1 MGFRTGAFCKV
12 WDVEP
17 ISDRKVKLR
26 VSISQK
32 SKDREGEYIQE
43 FSDFPVC
50 LGTACAN
57 QASRLKR
64 GDTIRL
70 GDVDVSN
77 RFDKERRVTYYD
89 FKIFS
94 FEKVDGRA
102 PSGSDNRAAS
112 RQPSRPPADEV
123 DPDAPDLPF

>member
-12 WDVEP
+12 WDVDQ

-32 SKDREGEYIQE
+32 QKDGEYLQD

-50 LGTACAN
+50 LGSACAN

-64 GDTIRL
+64 GDVIKL

-77 RFDKERRVTYYD
+77 RYDKEKKVTYYD

-94 FEKVDGRA
+94 FEKVDSHGSSPDNKAA
-102 PSGSDNRAAS
+102 PVKSKKPVDDVE
-112 RQPSRPPADEV
+112 PEAD
-123 DPDAPDLPF
+123 DAPLPF